1 MELLDHDIEELA
13 EAGLFRNMQ
22 ADTSLN
28 YQLNRLTMAEL
39 TEIRQHLG
47 VKGISK
53 LSKQKQVEALA
64 QAIIEKLPVQLQL
77 FDELTYD
84 DLQALI
90 KKKGLLKNCTD
101 IPIPILSMLRKMG
114 LAFAGILENEGLV
127 LVMPRELLQPCRQLL
142 ADAALRE
149 TIIYNQK
156 VLLVCRGLV
165 AYYGVIPVDELRQM
179 LATMDLAT
187 TEPQFSTMLKTIGVS
202 NGYLDYLND
211 CICDKRVIY
220 VDEVLASHLAIQEH
234 GYYPVNLEKAL
245 LAAQQIYIDWA
256 DAHRELFEYL
266 VDEQAMDEEAAA
278 EELMF
283 LIFALNNRVPIP
295 SLLQRLD
302 ERQVKLPD
310 FAETIEFLTLLD
322 EAYQQTRLWGYR
334 GFTPT
339 EMRELESRPRLRVLP
354 PLASRSVKNGGS
366 SSS

>member
-28 YQLNRLTMAEL
+28 YQLNRLTKAEL
-39 TEIRQHLG
+39 TEIRQYLG

-53 LSKQKQVEALA
+53 LSKQRQAEALA
-64 QAIIEKLPVQLQL
+64 QAIMEKLPVQLQL

-84 DLQALI
+84 DLQALL
-90 KKKGLLKNCTD
+90 KKKGLLKDFTD
-101 IPIPILSMLRKMG
+101 IPVSILVLLRRMG
-114 LAFAGILENEGLV
+114 LAFTGILENQGLV

-142 ADAALRE
+142 SDVALRK
-149 TIIYNQK
+149 TILYNQK

-179 LATMDLAT
+179 LETMDLAT

-202 NGYLDYLND
+202 NGYLDCAND
-211 CICDKRVIY
+211 FVCDKRVIY
-220 VDEVLASHLAIQEH
+220 VDEVLSSHLAMQEH
-234 GYYPVNLEKAL
+234 GYYPVSLEKAL
-245 LAAQQIYIDWA
+245 LAAQQIYVDWT
-256 DAHRELFEYL
+256 DAHRELFDYL
-266 VDEQAMDEEAAA
+266 IDEQAMDEEAAA

-295 SLLQRLD
+295 SLLQRLE
-302 ERQVKLPD
+302 ERQVKLQD

-322 EAYQQTRLWGYR
+322 KAYQQTRLWGYR

-339 EMRELESRPRLRVLP
+339 EIQELDSRPRLRVLP
-354 PLASRSVKNGGS
+354 PLPSRSVKNGDS
-366 SSS
+366 SLS